1 MLGLRY
7 TFLHDPARQRL
18 HDGTID
24 WLWAA
29 AENASVPIAALA
41 TDSLTELGRIAARH
55 PGLRL
60 TIDHLGGRGGL
71 TTLKDAAAMTHM
83 PDLLALAKFP
93 NVAVKATGAPGYS
106 SEAYPFPKMQTYLR
120 QIYDAFGPRRMFWGT
135 DITKMPCS
143 WRQCVTMFTE
153 ELPWLSDQDKPLSW
167 ARRSAPGGAGTGK
180 TEMETARRVLP
191 HERNRKTNTEGKQV
205 AVVIGATSKWQS
217 DGRNT
222 LLAHGR
228 TADDSDLP
236 VGVRWGVGGA
246 IAQKFAQEGFFVVLT
261 TRKQANASPLA
272 EAIRQKGGDCTIV
285 ELDLASQDSI
295 SAAFATIRRDAGDP
309 DVLVYN
315 AGYLEGRD
323 LPPEKELLEY
333 IPVEMFDT
341 TQHIA
346 CRGPFLVAKEVLPAM
361 RQKGAGSF
369 FFSNNSSS
377 LRGKKRMT
385 GQSLYYPR
393 VMMRTLAQVLTEE
406 YSEHGVHVAN
416 VVIDGTID
424 SPGTRA
430 MPRIQNRPDLV
441 INPVKIAEAFYYLHT
456 QDRSCWTHEL
466 QLTPFSTKPSY

>member
-1 MLGLRY
+1 MSE
-7 TFLHDPARQRL
+7 HRQ
-18 HDGTID
+18 
-24 WLWAA
+24 
-29 AENASVPIAALA
+29 
-41 TDSLTELGRIAARH
+41 
-55 PGLRL
+55 
-60 TIDHLGGRGGL
+60 
-71 TTLKDAAAMTHM
+71 
-83 PDLLALAKFP
+83 
-93 NVAVKATGAPGYS
+93 
-106 SEAYPFPKMQTYLR
+106 
-120 QIYDAFGPRRMFWGT
+120 
-135 DITKMPCS
+135 
-143 WRQCVTMFTE
+143 
-153 ELPWLSDQDKPLSW
+153 
-167 ARRSAPGGAGTGK
+167 
-180 TEMETARRVLP
+180 
-191 HERNRKTNTEGKQV
+191 TNTQGKKV

-222 LLAHGR
+222 LLAHGK
-228 TADDSDLP
+228 TLDDSHLP

-246 IAQKFAQEGFFVVLT
+246 VAQKFAQESFFVVLT
-261 TRKQANASPLA
+261 TRTQANAAPLA
-272 EAIRQKGGDCTIV
+272 QAIRAQGGACSIV
-285 ELDLASQDSI
+285 ELDLVSQESI

-309 DVLVYN
+309 EVVVYN

-323 LPPEKELLEY
+323 LPPEKELLEH

-341 TQHIA
+341 AQHIA
-346 CRGPFLVAKEVLPAM
+346 SRGPFLVAKEVLPAM

-377 LRGKKRMT
+377 LRGRKRMT

-430 MPRIQNRPDLV
+430 MPRVQNRPDLV

-466 QLTPFSTKPSY
+466 QLTPFPTKPSY